1 MVRVIVHGGGTDAKT
16 PRGAG
21 VERGGRKGKRRLSVG
36 SVERRQTEATFF
48 FVADGTAAERRS
60 RFSGGSAA
68 TKKKVAEGQTAG
80 VAAAATRLLSFL
92 A

>member
-1 MVRVIVHGGGTDAKT
+1 MVRVIVHGGGTDAET

-36 SVERRQTEATFF
+36 SVERRQTEATFY
-48 FVADGTAAERRS
+48 FVADGAAVERRS

-68 TKKKVAEGQTAG
+68 TK
-80 VAAAATRLLSFL
+80 
-92 A
+92 